1 MSTVNFMYD
10 KRNSFG
16 ELAAAGEFPNTIGM
30 GDATAE
36 RMAVDLKLPDGS
48 FASAAGV
55 TLSIEG
61 CATETGT
68 YAAIV
73 TSGTITAAMANEGY
87 GLPIPKTGHKFLKA
101 KISGTFTGK
110 VQAIIN
116 SYLGK

>member
-10 KRNSFG
+10 KRNDFG
-16 ELAAAGEFPNTIGM
+16 ILSAAGDFPNIINM

-36 RMAVDLKLPDGS
+36 RMTVDLKLPDAS
-48 FASAAGV
+48 FVSAAGV
-55 TLSIEG
+55 TLEIQG

-73 TSGTITAAMANEGY
+73 TSGSITAAMANDGY
-87 GLPIPKTGHKFLKA
+87 GLPIPKTSLKYLKV
-101 KISGTFTGK
+101 KITGTFTGK